1 EDIAG
6 LIGQY
11 AHGNEPSQHIAYLYV
26 YAGMPWKTQERIH
39 QIMQNLFDDT
49 PYGICG
55 NEDCGQM
62 SAWYIFSSLGFYPV
76 CPGSNQYV
84 IGTPAVRQASLFLE
98 NGKVFTITAQNQSSQ
113 NIYIQS
119 MILNG
124 QPYERYFLDHAM
136 LMKGG
141 HLQFIMGPE
150 PVKRS
155 LNSDGIP
162 YSMSK
167 QK

>member
-1 EDIAG
+1 VEDIAG

-26 YAGMPWKTQERIH
+26 YAGMPWKTQQRVH
-39 QIMQNLFDDT
+39 QVMQNLFDET

-76 CPGSNQYV
+76 CPGSSQYV
-84 IGTPAVRQASLFLE
+84 IGTPAVQRASVFLE
-98 NGKVFTITAQNQSSQ
+98 NGNVFTIKAINRSEK

-119 MILNG
+119 MTLNG
-124 QPYERYFLDHAM
+124 EPYHQYFLEHAT
-136 LMKGG
+136 LLNGG
-141 HLQFIMGPE
+141 ELEFLMGPE
-150 PVKRS
+150 PVMQL
-155 LNSDGIP
+155 LNSDEIP

-167 QK
+167 E